1 MKLSGFVKNNTFLP
15 DLKISKLE
23 HELFKEFETV
33 MENKGYQYISVP
45 SIVPI
50 DGYINQNVVS
60 LDKTFIYDNVGLI
73 SSAEQGI
80 LNRFS
85 GQTIKELK
93 LFANNQCFRF
103 ESNFDSLKTLLEFKE
118 IKQFAFLESEI
129 SALDTFDEFLIN
141 ALEFLEKQNIK
152 TRTLNS
158 TDKEEGY
165 HIKKINIEVLTK
177 TFGWMKTHSCCYF
190 GKEQTKRFNITGAK
204 FTVSCTGIASPRIL
218 IPIIENLCDQ

>member
-1 MKLSGFVKNNTFLP
+1 MKLNVFVKNNTFLP
-15 DLKISKLE
+15 DLRISKLE
-23 HELFKEFETV
+23 YELFKEFETV

-50 DGYINQNVVS
+50 SCYVNQNVVP
-60 LDKTFIYDNVGLI
+60 LDRVLFRNNVGLT

-93 LFANNQCFRF
+93 LFTNNQCFRI
-103 ESNFDSLKTLLEFKE
+103 ESNYDSLKTLLEFKE

-152 TRTLNS
+152 IRTINS
-158 TDKEEGY
+158 TEKDKNY
-165 HIKKINIEVLTK
+165 HIKKINIEVFTE

-190 GKEQTKRFNITGAK
+190 EKEQSKRFNITGAE

-218 IPIIENLCDQ
+218 IPIIENL